1 MRKSM
6 STLLV
11 TATGVA
17 TVMVL
22 GDGAFVHFASS

>member
-17 TVMVL
+17 ATMML
-22 GDGAFVHFASS
+22 DGNAFVHFVSS